1 LRLTA
6 MPPWVDNSR
15 ARGIEYDLR
24 CARALHRGA
33 ERPHV
38 KRTLALVSH
47 LGEAPFWLLLP
58 LLMAWLDPADGAR
71 HALWFVAL
79 GTVNLLIYRGVKR
92 ATRRER
98 PFRRCADIR
107 ACVRASD
114 HFSFPSGHALHAV
127 SFAVLLSVL
136 YPSLAPALWSF
147 ALVVSASRVVLGV
160 HYPSD
165 VLAGAAIGAATA
177 SLLCVTFLM

>member
-1 LRLTA
+1 
-6 MPPWVDNSR
+6 MPPWVDSSR

-33 ERPHV
+33 ARPHV

-47 LGEAPFWLLLP
+47 LGEAPTWVLLP
-58 LLMAWLDPADGAR
+58 LVMPLLDALHGAR
-71 HALWFVAL
+71 NALWLLQLGAL
-79 GTVNLLIYRGVKR
+79 NLLIYWAVKR

-98 PFRRCADIR
+98 PFRQCADIR
-107 ACVRASD
+107 ECVRASD
-114 HFSFPSGHALHAV
+114 QFSFPSGHTLHAV

-136 YPSLAPALWSF
+136 YPTLAPALWTF
-147 ALVVSASRVVLGV
+147 ALAVAASRVVLGV

-177 SLLCVTFLM
+177 GLWCVGVVL